1 MKPHIIRVEFI
12 FTWSY
17 VDSMFLFSIEG
28 VGALLIR
35 KDNAP
40 KWIPARIEDVT
51 EKQVL
56 SFFQPLPNDEALPM

>member
-1 MKPHIIRVEFI
+1 
-12 FTWSY
+12 
-17 VDSMFLFSIEG
+17 MFLFSIEG